1 MKRIN
6 LILLLSIIL
15 QSCATQKESH
25 KDFSMVE
32 KILLPEKI
40 DEISGL
46 EIQDSLFWG
55 FNDSGGDAKIYAFNP
70 SQPAKI
76 HKTVEISNAKNK
88 DWEDIA
94 IGDSLVFIGDFGN
107 NYGNRKDLRI
117 YYFNKEI
124 LSSPAPNA
132 SVVAD
137 TINFFYPEQKNY
149 NPKPHKHDFDTEA
162 MFYFGGKIHAFTK
175 EWQSAKTHHYTLDIL
190 KGKQPAWL
198 VEEYHTGFLVTGAD
212 AQLIDEK
219 LHIALVGYTKA
230 GKVYLLKGEA
240 APDTPEA
247 KFMTHG
253 KFKKYHLGFSGDLGQ
268 VEGVKIVDKNKVWVS
283 AERFTLKFYNSP
295 QNITSFLLK

>member
-124 LSSPAPNA
+124 LNSPAPNA

-162 MFYFGGKIHAFTK
+162 MFYFGGKIHVFTK
-175 EWQSAKTHHYTLDIL
+175 EWVSAKTHHYTLDVL

-198 VEEYHTGFLVTGAD
+198 VEEYNTGFLVTAAD
-212 AQLIDEK
+212 AKMIDGK
-219 LHIALVGYTKA
+219 LYITFVGYTKG
-230 GKVYLLKGEA
+230 GKVYLLMGEA
-240 APDTPEA
+240 DPNTPDF

-253 KFKKYHLGFSGDLGQ
+253 KFKKYHLGFAGDMGQ
-268 VEGVKIVDKNKVWVS
+268 VEGVKIVSNKKVWVS
-283 AERFTLKFYNSP
+283 AERFKQKIYNSP
-295 QNITSFLLK
+295 QNITSFQLK